1 MSMHLVRGVQV
12 HGKSKVKKK
21 PGWQKAQAEHN
32 AFLKSMGIDPD
43 KKPSK
48 QKGAPLNETPKS
60 PVSNSKAKPIPTS
73 DVIPGSGVA
82 KERTEYTGDYIVGIA
97 TMHKSNMVP
106 VGRGDDPKAYA
117 QMRRG

>member
-12 HGKSKVKKK
+12 HGKSKIKKK

-32 AFLKSMGIDPD
+32 AFLKSMGIDPN

-60 PVSNSKAKPIPTS
+60 PVSNSKTKPIPTS

-97 TMHKSNMVP
+97 TMHKSNAVP
-106 VGRGDDPKAYA
+106 VFNSEEAVEISS
-117 QMRRG
+117 MRR

>member
-12 HGKSKVKKK
+12 HGKSKIKKK

-48 QKGAPLNETPKS
+48 QKGKPLETQ
-60 PVSNSKAKPIPTS
+60 SNDVHREGRSIPTS
-73 DVIPGSGVA
+73 DVIPANAAA
-82 KERTEYTGDYIVGIA
+82 KQRNEYTGDYIVGIA